1 MNKLLSYSLLALGV
15 MCGKEL
21 RAQTSSLN
29 PITTAVPSLG
39 ISPDARGAALGDV
52 GVATSAD
59 VYAQYWNAAKYAF
72 APERYGVG
80 MSYTPW
86 MTKLVS
92 GMALMQLSGYY
103 QLDRERK
110 HALGASLRYFKVGE
124 VSVWDSYGVP
134 LDQVRPHDYALD
146 VSYSYRFLPEL
157 SASVT
162 LRYIRS
168 DYSGIEGRTP
178 VSALVGDLSLYMRRG
193 LRVAGRDARW
203 MAGLAL
209 KNVGGKVSYDNGMTK
224 QFLPTSISL
233 GTGLEL
239 DIAQEHRL
247 MGSLELSKLLVPTP
261 PLLSSTMSP
270 AERLEVEQQYR
281 RQSSWAALIRSW
293 GDAPGG
299 LTEELQEVRWGL
311 GLEYSYADRF
321 FGRLDYSYQHPKKG
335 NLQSLNIGG
344 GFKAKAF
351 AVDATYLVALTKH
364 NPLDQTFRFSL
375 SFDIE
380 GIRQMLR

>member
-1 MNKLLSYSLLALGV
+1 MKKLLSYGLLTLGLLYGTEV
-15 MCGKEL
+15 M
-21 RAQTSSLN
+21 AQNRSLN

-39 ISPDARGAALGDV
+39 ISPDARGASLGDL
-52 GVATSAD
+52 GVATSPD

-72 APERYGVG
+72 APKPYGVG

-103 QLDRERK
+103 QIDKAKR
-110 HALGASLRYFKVGE
+110 HSLGGSLRYFKVGD
-124 VSVWDSYGVP
+124 VTVWDSYGIP

-146 VSYSYRFLPEL
+146 LSYSYRFLPTL
-157 SASVT
+157 SASVA

-178 VSALVGDLSLYMRRG
+178 TSTVVGDLSLYMRRA
-193 LRVAGRDARW
+193 LRLVGYDARW
-203 MAGLAL
+203 MAGLTL
-209 KNVGGKVSYDNGMTK
+209 KNVGGKVSYDNGLTK
-224 QFLPTSISL
+224 QFLPTNLSL

-239 DIAQEHRL
+239 NVSSEHHL
-247 MGSLELSKLLVPTP
+247 MASLELSKLLVPTP
-261 PLLSSTMSP
+261 PLLNSTMSP
-270 AERLEVEQQYR
+270 RERLAAEQRYR
-281 RQSSWAALIRSW
+281 EQSSWSGLIRSW

-299 LTEELQEVRWGL
+299 FSEELQEIRWGL
-311 GLEYSYADRF
+311 GVEYSYADRF
-321 FGRLDYSYQHPKKG
+321 FGRLGYNYQHPRKG
-335 NLQSLNIGG
+335 NLQALNIGA

-351 AVDATYLVALTKH
+351 AIDAAYLVALTRH
-364 NPLDQTFRFSL
+364 NPLDQTFRLSL

-380 GIRQMLR
+380 GVRQMLR